1 MAGISKKLTTFE
13 KDVLLKIQ
21 NDQRKKYGLRP
32 LKNLRI
38 ETLIN
43 LTSDKNDNT
52 TTSTISD
59 YGQEEMYQ

>member
-21 NDQRKKYGLRP
+21 NDQRKRYGLRP

-38 ETLIN
+38 ENIIHITN
-43 LTSDKNDNT
+43 ETNEEQHTQDQQQ
-52 TTSTISD
+52 
-59 YGQEEMYQ
+59 YEEMYQ